1 MKNPISF
8 GISIALTIILFT
20 YIGHLFGNIGLG
32 IITGFILAILY
43 LFYMAFKK

>member
-8 GISIALTIILFT
+8 GISIAFTIIFFT
-20 YIGHLFGNIGLG
+20 YVGHLFGNIGLG

-43 LFYMAFKK
+43 LFSMVFKK